1 MVARKME
8 KEKADEKLCKN
19 DDSDMQIS
27 FGAMND
33 EIILDRLRKTN
44 ADEFS
49 GEEAKQFLKELCDSL

>member
-1 MVARKME
+1 ME
-8 KEKADEKLCKN
+8 KEKAAEKQRKADDN
-19 DDSDMQIS
+19 DLQIS

-49 GEEAKQFLKELCDSL
+49 GEEAKQFLKELCSSL